1 MGSASPC
8 ADFLVEKSV
17 CATLDPRQPDE
28 DPEKSC
34 VLDMLVTAAHAPHLS
49 AEERRSLYRLADL
62 LDVAWNHTWQS
73 SEARVAAAD
82 DLYEIRCYVP
92 PSSEDIWEGMLAQAE
107 LNARMCGIAATSLRY
122 LYSKLPETADMDRT
136 LAWIDVAQRCLS
148 TTGQKLRALQ
158 RPPSEAEVA

>member
-1 MGSASPC
+1 METASPS

-17 CATLDPRQPDE
+17 CATLAARSPDE

-34 VLDMLVTAAHAPHLS
+34 VLDMLVTAAHSPHLF
-49 AEERRSLYRLADL
+49 AEERRVLYRLADL

-73 SEARVAAAD
+73 SAARVAAAD

-92 PSSEDIWEGMLAQAE
+92 PPSQDTWDGMIAQAE
-107 LNARMCGIAATSLRY
+107 LNARLCGIAATSLRY
-122 LYSKLPETADMDRT
+122 LYGKLPENARMDRT
-136 LAWIDVAQRCLS
+136 LTWIDVAQRCLS
-148 TTGQKLRALQ
+148 STGQKLRALQ